1 MSPDAMSMMTPENP
15 LGLCGIA
22 FIHFASTDAA
32 YVEGLF
38 GPMGM
43 SKTHRHQ
50 TRALDYYR
58 QNGIHFLLDYAQTG
72 FERAFAEQHGHSVC
86 AMGWIVADA
95 KRAYTEALNRGAQPF
110 EPGKYGPCALTFP
123 AIFGIGDSLIYFVD
137 SRLVNAQPLED
148 TNPPGWLAEQGFGPH
163 PTPSPVPDKGFL
175 LVDHLTNNVYKGT
188 MAYWAD
194 FYKRIFGFTEVRYF
208 DIKGAKTG
216 LTSFALKSP
225 CKTFSIPIN
234 EGNESKSQIEEYLRE
249 YHGTGVQHIALST
262 TDLLATL
269 DRMAEGPDSGPSK
282 IPTLD
287 IDADY
292 YDEAFARVP
301 QVTEDKAHIRRHQV
315 LVDGDEHGYL
325 LQIFTKNLLGPIF
338 FEFIQ
343 RKNHDAFGEG
353 NFTALFK
360 SIERDQERRGVL

>member
-1 MSPDAMSMMTPENP
+1 MSAENP
-15 LGLCGIA
+15 LGLSGIA
-22 FIHFASTDAA
+22 FIQYASLEPD
-32 YVEGLF
+32 YVDSLFTPLGL
-38 GPMGM
+38 
-43 SKTHRHQ
+43 SKTHKHASRNQYYYHQ
-50 TRALDYYR
+50 NDV
-58 QNGIHFLLDYAQTG
+58 HFLLDHAETG

-86 AMGWIVADA
+86 AMGWRVADA
-95 KRAYTEALNRGAQPF
+95 QKAHAEAIKRGAEPF
-110 EPGKYGPCALTFP
+110 NSGKYGPQSLSFP
-123 AIFGIGDSLIYFVD
+123 AIFGIGDSIIYFVD
-137 SRLVNAQPLED
+137 SHESDTQGNRQAWLTEQGFQPLEQL
-148 TNPPGWLAEQGFGPH
+148 GGK
-163 PTPSPVPDKGFL
+163 PVLVPEKGFL
-175 LVDHLTNNVYKGT
+175 FVDHLTNNVYKGT

-194 FYKRIFGFTEVRYF
+194 FYKDIFGFTEVRYF

-234 EGNESKSQIEEYLRE
+234 EGNESKSQIEEYLRD
-249 YHGTGVQHIALST
+249 YRGTGVQHIALAT
-262 TDLLATL
+262 ADLLDTL
-269 DRMAEGPDSGPSK
+269 DRISEDKNADK

-292 YDEAFARVP
+292 YEEAFQRVP
-301 QVTEDKAHIRRHQV
+301 QVTEDKAHIQRHQV
-315 LVDGDEHGYL
+315 LIDGDPEGYL
-325 LQIFTKNLLGPIF
+325 LQIFTKNVLGPIF